1 MRKEP
6 SELSPNPGPPLL
18 DCPVE
23 RLGEEIA
30 ELSARMQAAN
40 YCLLTLIRQF
50 DERGGWNVGFAS
62 CAHWLNW
69 RTGLALGAAREK
81 VRVAHAL
88 GELPL
93 LSESMSRGE
102 LSYSKVR
109 ALTRVATPE
118 NEEELLAF
126 ARCGSAAH
134 VERLVRAWRRVDRL
148 EDQEEERRRHAS
160 RSLETYFDDDG
171 MLVVRGRLD
180 AEAGAVVMRALEAAS
195 EALYESS
202 EERVEIPAAQRR
214 ADGLQLLA
222 ESALAHELD
231 RGTSGDRY
239 QVVVHVDEKVLAD
252 SEADGASV
260 LEDGQHV
267 PAGTSQRLACDAG
280 KVVVRHGRDGRLLD
294 VGRKTRTIPPAI
306 RRALNARDQI
316 CRFPGCQSKFC
327 EAHHVKHWARGGET
341 RLDNL
346 VLLCRRHHRA
356 VHEEGFSMKLTAEGV
371 VSFYWPDGRPMPEAP
386 SAPTLAGEPLEL
398 LLRLLERQGIKVD
411 DSSGLP
417 DWDGESF
424 DLEWAVDALRL
435 IN

>member
-1 MRKEP
+1 MRQEP
-6 SELSPNPGPPLL
+6 SALSSNPVPPLL

-30 ELSARMQAAN
+30 ELSARIQAAN

-102 LSYSKVR
+102 LSYSKIR
-109 ALTRVATPE
+109 ALTRVGTPE

-134 VERLVRAWRRVDRL
+134 IERLVRAWRRVDRL

-160 RSLETYFDDDG
+160 RSLEAYFDDDG
-171 MLVVRGRLD
+171 MLVLRGRLD

-260 LEDGQHV
+260 LEDGQH
-267 PAGTSQRLACDAG
+267 
-280 KVVVRHGRDGRLLD
+280 GR
-294 VGRKTRTIPPAI
+294 VA
-306 RRALNARDQI
+306 
-316 CRFPGCQSKFC
+316 PG
-327 EAHHVKHWARGGET
+327 G
-341 RLDNL
+341 
-346 VLLCRRHHRA
+346 
-356 VHEEGFSMKLTAEGV
+356 
-371 VSFYWPDGRPMPEAP
+371 YPPEAP
-386 SAPTLAGEPLEL
+386 TDPDVRDSRI
-398 LLRLLERQGIKVD
+398 RLLGERIRYV
-411 DSSGLP
+411 
-417 DWDGESF
+417 
-424 DLEWAVDALRL
+424 R
-435 IN
+435 